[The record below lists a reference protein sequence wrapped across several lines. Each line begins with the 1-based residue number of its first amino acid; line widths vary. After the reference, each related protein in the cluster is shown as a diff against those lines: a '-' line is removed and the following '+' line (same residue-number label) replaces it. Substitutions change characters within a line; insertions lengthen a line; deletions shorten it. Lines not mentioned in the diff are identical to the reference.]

1 MEITNP
7 VEIIRKIKGSR
18 NIIMPG
24 GCANAASFYD
34 EFVKSIGEFS
44 NLEILSGLSLGKYPY
59 LSEGLN
65 TTFNYSTWQ
74 AGMGLRNYFN
84 ENTRRVDLIPLRLG
98 DLTKVVGRNQAIEPD
113 VVVVQASLPQKD
125 GSINLGL
132 SVGPNPHFISQANVV
147 VAELNHNMPVTF
159 GDSAIDIGQIDF
171 AYESDSD
178 LLIYDTGAGEER
190 DSEIVNNVLNL
201 IPEGATV
208 QVGIGGIPDR
218 ITEKL
223 ALIDGVSI
231 FTGIISNGLLSFI
244 EATNGTSKVVTGEI
258 AGNHLLYRE
267 IHKNDAVELARIE
280 KTHNVVA
287 LSKIDRF
294 VSINSTIE
302 IDLNGQANGEVIN
315 GQQVSGVGGSLD
327 YIEAASWSKGGLSI
341 MALSS
346 TTKNNK
352 RSKIV
357 PSLVD
362 AVVTT
367 PRFSIDY
374 VVTEFGV
381 ARLRGA
387 SLKKRAESLINIAHP
402 EFREELEDSFFRK

>member
-1 MEITNP
+1 M
-7 VEIIRKIKGSR
+7 
-18 NIIMPG
+18 
-24 GCANAASFYD
+24 
-34 EFVKSIGEFS
+34 
-44 NLEILSGLSLGKYPY
+44 
-59 LSEGLN
+59 
-65 TTFNYSTWQ
+65 
-74 AGMGLRNYFN
+74 
-84 ENTRRVDLIPLRLG
+84 
-98 DLTKVVGRNQAIEPD
+98 
-113 VVVVQASLPQKD
+113 
-125 GSINLGL
+125 
-132 SVGPNPHFISQANVV
+132 
-147 VAELNHNMPVTF
+147 
-159 GDSAIDIGQIDF
+159 
-171 AYESDSD
+171 
-178 LLIYDTGAGEER
+178 
-190 DSEIVNNVLNL
+190 NNVLDL

-223 ALIDGVSI
+223 ALINGVSI

-244 EATNGTSKVVTGEI
+244 EATNGTSKVITGEI
-258 AGNHLLYRE
+258 AGNHLLYQE

-341 MALSS
+341 MALPS

-402 EFREELEDSFFRK
+402 EFREELEHSFFRK

>member
-1 MEITNP
+1 M
-7 VEIIRKIKGSR
+7 
-18 NIIMPG
+18 
-24 GCANAASFYD
+24 
-34 EFVKSIGEFS
+34 
-44 NLEILSGLSLGKYPY
+44 SLI
-59 LSEGLN
+59 
-65 TTFNYSTWQ
+65 
-74 AGMGLRNYFN
+74 
-84 ENTRRVDLIPLRLG
+84 VI
-98 DLTKVVGRNQAIEPD
+98 
-113 VVVVQASLPQKD
+113 
-125 GSINLGL
+125 
-132 SVGPNPHFISQANVV
+132 
-147 VAELNHNMPVTF
+147 
-159 GDSAIDIGQIDF
+159 
-171 AYESDSD
+171 
-178 LLIYDTGAGEER
+178 LLIYDTGVGEER

-223 ALIDGVSI
+223 ALINGVSI

-244 EATNGTSKVVTGEI
+244 EGTNGTSKVVTGEI
-258 AGNHLLYRE
+258 AGSHLLYRE

-341 MALSS
+341 MALPS